1 MIKKNAIIILLITF
15 VLVLCAITITC
26 TIFSK
31 ELNLQS
37 ELVLTVFGPELQK
50 ASDDFYSE
58 YLSDNPLVYNYSGKI
73 ISLKKSKYGYYYGYY
88 IKFGIEPVIG
98 PHDPIGYDEVEYFV
112 YYDGTIKLLNFTH
125 MKNYEIPPRS
135 GVTIKKP
142 IPIS

>member
-1 MIKKNAIIILLITF
+1 MIKKNIIIVIVMTF

-31 ELNLQS
+31 ELSKQS
-37 ELVLTVFGPELQK
+37 ELIVSVFWPELQK

-58 YLSDNPLVYNYSGKI
+58 YLSDNPIVYSYLGKI
-73 ISLKKSKYGYYYGYY
+73 ISLKKSEFGYY

-98 PHDPIGYDEVEYFV
+98 PHDPVGYDEVEYYV
-112 YYDGTIKLLNFTH
+112 TNSGTITLESFVHK
-125 MKNYEIPPRS
+125 KNYDIPPSS

-142 IPIS
+142 IPIAENG

>member
-1 MIKKNAIIILLITF
+1 MIKKNIIIILVITF

-37 ELVLTVFGPELQK
+37 ELILTVFTPELQK

-73 ISLKKSKYGYYYGYY
+73 ISLKKSKYGYNYGYY

-98 PHDPIGYDEVEYFV
+98 PHDPVGYDEVEYFV

-125 MKNYEIPPRS
+125 KKNYEIPPRS

-142 IPIS
+142 IPTS

>member
-1 MIKKNAIIILLITF
+1 MKKKNIIIFIVITF
-15 VLVLCAITITC
+15 VLALCAITITC

-31 ELNLQS
+31 ELNLQR
-37 ELVLTVFGPELQK
+37 ELIFTVFTPELQK

-73 ISLKKSKYGYYYGYY
+73 ISLKKSKYGYNYGYY

-98 PHDPIGYDEVEYFV
+98 PHYPVGYDEVEYFV

-125 MKNYEIPPRS
+125 KKNYEFPSRL
-135 GVTIKKP
+135 GVTIEKP
-142 IPIS
+142 IPTS